1 MSHRPAVT
9 GLRSFVGADDPYPVV
24 PSGHYPAPYWPS
36 ASTLPLLGFAHLPL
50 TGGVGPLLDVPPWG
64 WRCPES
70 FNGEPAEQAT
80 KPAGGCGTGTRVRFH
95 QSRARSGGGA
105 VTAVV
110 DGKHLLKSL
119 EIQPEVVD
127 PEDTEMLADLV
138 MAAVNEAIR
147 QAVDTSEAEM
157 SKITGGINMPGLF

>member
-1 MSHRPAVT
+1 MKAR
-9 GLRSFVGADDPYPVV
+9 
-24 PSGHYPAPYWPS
+24 
-36 ASTLPLLGFAHLPL
+36 LPEGMNR
-50 TGGVGPLLDVPPWG
+50 GPGNMQSMIRQAQKMQEDMAKLQEDLDA
-64 WRCPES
+64 REY
-70 FNGEPAEQAT
+70 T
-80 KPAGGCGTGTRVRFH
+80 
-95 QSRARSGGGA
+95 ARSGGGA

-147 QAVDTSEAEM
+147 QAVETSETEM
-157 SKITGGINMPGLF
+157 SNVTGGMNLPGMF